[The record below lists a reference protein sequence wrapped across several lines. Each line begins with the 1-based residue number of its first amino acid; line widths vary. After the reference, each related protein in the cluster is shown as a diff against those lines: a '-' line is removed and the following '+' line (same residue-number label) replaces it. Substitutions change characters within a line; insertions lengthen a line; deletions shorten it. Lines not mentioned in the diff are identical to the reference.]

1 MFQQGQSNTWTYLV
15 FLNISKQYI
24 MQEISQVKVSLEFAF
39 IDGEQHSETDM
50 QMTFFTQ
57 MSHNNKLHP
66 CRWWQTCDLF

>member
-1 MFQQGQSNTWTYLV
+1 
-15 FLNISKQYI
+15 
-24 MQEISQVKVSLEFAF
+24 MQEINQVKVSLEFAF